1 MKKIYSIGLVFS
13 VLLGVQ
19 SLQAQY
25 ELNFGLYSKQ
35 PENELPKSKAT
46 YVPPIKKDYK
56 HIAGELLKD
65 DEGNHTI
72 YKGWEMCEA
81 YKLFEEDNSLWDTS
95 LNKPNWYN
103 AIVPGTVLTTL
114 VDQGIYP
121 DPYYSINNLHIPD
134 TLCRMDWWYR
144 VEFNAPKDED
154 CEDYELLLNGIN
166 YKADI
171 WLNGKRLGNMAGA
184 FKRGVFP
191 TKGILKEGEKNILA
205 IHIFPP
211 NNPGIPHEQNKL
223 SFGGNGGALCLDGPT
238 FISSEGWDWIPG
250 IRDRN
255 IGIWQDVKL
264 IKVNK
269 VKIEDPFVITDLP
282 LPDTTYADLI
292 IRATLN
298 NISGQKQEI
307 TLRGKIENIIFS
319 KKIILS
325 KGEIKEINIDRNEF
339 SQLRIQN
346 PKLWWPNGYGEQP
359 LYNLQLSIEQDNKI
373 LQTKNIRF
381 GVRELSYEL
390 MAQSEAKE
398 NVRFNYSP
406 TDSRDAGKP
415 SFNNKK
421 AVKLE
426 KTQYPDIFVP
436 TFESGAEKYI
446 NKITENE
453 EKDNPYLTILVNGK
467 KIFCRGGNWG
477 MDDGMKRVSRE
488 RLEPYIKLHK
498 EMGFTMVRNW
508 TGETTEELFYSL
520 CDEYGLLVWND
531 YMMSTQTFNLEP
543 LDHKLFLDNAKDI
556 VRRFRNH
563 PSIAIWCPRNEG
575 YAPAALEDSFQK
587 IIITDDGTR
596 HYHGNSMKLNLRP
609 SGPWHY
615 LVKSMEYLTDHSDGF
630 TTELGAPSI
639 PTANTI
645 RKFIAKEDLWPIGD
659 VWYYHDLHIE
669 SFDWKDYIRD
679 VNRIG
684 KEESKN
690 IDEFAARAQFK
701 NYILYRNMLEAWNNK
716 MWNHASGIL
725 LWMSHPAWPSMTWQ
739 TYSYDYETPGSY
751 FGAKKACEPV
761 HIQWNCVN
769 NQLQVINTTLQNLY
783 SAQVKFSIYDTKG
796 KDLFNRQI
804 ESRIKANSATNCGD
818 FSIPDNITREL
829 VLVRVSLESTKG
841 KLLSINDYWINSKD
855 NNDYTLIGDIKKAT
869 VKITEKEK
877 IYKPG
882 IISVKAE
889 VKNTSPSIALS
900 IKLNARQKGSN
911 EVILPAYMS
920 DGYFNLLPGETRII
934 DIEVPSSVNKEI
946 YISADGL
953 NLL

>member
-1 MKKIYSIGLVFS
+1 MKKIFGIIILFMFITGFQNLN
-13 VLLGVQ
+13 
-19 SLQAQY
+19 AQY
-25 ELNFGLYSKQ
+25 ELNFGLQSKQ
-35 PENELPKSKAT
+35 PESELPKSKAT
-46 YVPPIKKDYK
+46 FIPPTPKVYQYIN
-56 HIAGELLKD
+56 GELQKD
-65 DEGNHTI
+65 DEGNFTI
-72 YKGWEMCEA
+72 SKGWEMMEA
-81 YKLFEEDNSLWDTS
+81 YKLFEEGNSLWKTS
-95 LNKPNWYN
+95 SGNTGWYN
-103 AIVPGTVLTTL
+103 ATVPGTVLTTL

-121 DPYYSINNLHIPD
+121 DPYYSLNNLHIPD

-144 VEFNAPKDED
+144 VTFDIPADVLDSE
-154 CEDYELLLNGIN
+154 YELLLNGIN
-166 YKADI
+166 YKADV
-171 WLNGKRLGNMAGA
+171 WLNGQRLGNIAGA
-184 FKRGVFP
+184 FKRGIFP
-191 TKGILKEGEKNILA
+191 TKGILKKNGKNILA

-223 SFGGNGGALCLDGPT
+223 SFGGNGGVLCLDGPT

-250 IRDRN
+250 MRDRN

-264 IKVNK
+264 VKTNK
-269 VKIEDPFVITDLP
+269 VKIQDPFVITDLP
-282 LPDTTYADLI
+282 LPDTSYADLTI
-292 IRATLN
+292 KTTLENITGHTQRLTLKGKIN
-298 NISGQKQEI
+298 NITFSKEI
-307 TLRGKIENIIFS
+307 TLSRNE
-319 KKIILS
+319 KK
-325 KGEIKEINIDRNEF
+325 EVTIDKNEF
-339 SQLRIQN
+339 SQLRMQN
-346 PKLWWPNGYGEQP
+346 PQLWWPNGYGSQY
-359 LYNLQLSIEQDNKI
+359 LYNLELSIEQENKI

-398 NVRFNYSP
+398 NIRFNYSP
-406 TDSRDAGKP
+406 TDARDVGKP
-415 SFNNKK
+415 LFNNKN

-426 KTQYPDIFVP
+426 NTQYPDIFVP
-436 TFESGAEKYI
+436 TFEKGAEKYI
-446 NKITENE
+446 NRITASE
-453 EKDNPYLTILVNGK
+453 EKDNPYLTILINGK
-467 KIFCRGGNWG
+467 RIFCRGGNWG

-508 TGETTEELFYSL
+508 TGETTEELFYTL

-543 LDHKLFLDNAKDI
+543 LDHKLFLDNAEDI

-575 YAPAALEDSFQK
+575 YAPVALEDGFQK
-587 IIITDDGTR
+587 IIIENDGTR

-615 LVKSMEYLTDHSDGF
+615 LVKSMDYLTERSDGF
-630 TTELGAPSI
+630 TTELGAPSV

-761 HIQWNCVN
+761 HIQWNCIN
-769 NQLQVINTTLQNLY
+769 NQLQVINTTLASLP
-783 SAQVKFSIYDTKG
+783 SAKVCFGIYDLKG
-796 KDLFNRQI
+796 KKLFNKQLKVNI
-804 ESRIKANSATNCGD
+804 GENSATNCGEMT
-818 FSIPDNITREL
+818 IPSDIQEEL
-829 VLVRVSLESTKG
+829 LLVRVVLEDAKG
-841 KLLSINDYWINSKD
+841 KQISVNDYWINQKD
-855 NNDYTLIGDIKKAT
+855 SNDYTKISDIGKAGIK
-869 VKITEKEK
+869 IIEKGTN
-877 IYKPG
+877 YKNG
-882 IISVKAE
+882 ILSLKAE
-889 VKNTSPSIALS
+889 VKNTAPDIALTV
-900 IKLNARQKGSN
+900 KLNAREKETGQI
-911 EVILPAYMS
+911 ILPAYIS
-920 DGYFNLLPGETRII
+920 DGYFNLLPGETRILDVEI
-934 DIEVPSSVNKEI
+934 PLQEKREI
-946 YISADGL
+946 YMSAEGL
-953 NLL
+953 NIF